1 MAAESVVGALIGR
14 WSSVTTSGFPQKLWF
29 GEAPLYD
36 SSGAVALPYVVLID
50 RGTTPDFDLEENPIE
65 RTEVTFE
72 IYAVTLAEADSIA
85 KRIKYGGAAFTAG
98 SGYDF
103 ASSLD
108 FASGIRLFT
117 NGVQR
122 TREQR
127 YREAARDGSAQ
138 PVHRIEI
145 DYTVTTLRTGV

>member
-1 MAAESVVGALIGR
+1 MAAESAIGALIGR
-14 WSSVTTSGFPQKLWF
+14 WSSVTTAGFPTKLWF
-29 GEAPLYD
+29 GEVPLYD

-50 RGTTPDFDLEENPIE
+50 KGTIPDYDLEENPIE
-65 RTEVTFE
+65 VTSVTFE

-85 KRIKYGGAAFTAG
+85 KRLKYGGGAFTAG

-103 ASSLD
+103 AASLD
-108 FASGIRLFT
+108 FASGIRLFS
-117 NGVQR
+117 NGVAR

-127 YREAARDGSAQ
+127 FREAARDGSAA

-145 DYTVTTLRTGV
+145 DYTVTTIRTGV

>member
-1 MAAESVVGALIGR
+1 MSAESTIGALIGR
-14 WSSVTTSGFPQKLWF
+14 WSSVTTTGYPTKLWF
-29 GEAPLYD
+29 GDVPLYD
-36 SSGAVALPYVVLID
+36 GSGAVALPYVALID
-50 RGTTPDFDLEENPIE
+50 KGTIPDYDLEENPIE
-65 RTEVTFE
+65 VTSVTFE

-85 KRIKYGGAAFTAG
+85 KRLKYGGGSVSAG

-117 NGVQR
+117 NGVVR

-145 DYTVTTLRTGV
+145 DYTVTVIRTGV